1 MSIKGQEEFAYN
13 IFISV
18 YFWMI
23 DLPHCFCGT
32 TKIFVSFNFSGQN
45 RLCGEVFRQEKYE
58 MQCDIGR
65 RIT

>member
-1 MSIKGQEEFAYN
+1 
-13 IFISV
+13 
-18 YFWMI
+18 MI

-45 RLCGEVFRQEKYE
+45 RGVGEVFRQEKYE